1 MQLNP
6 HHKKGNPMSDA
17 QTPAVVDNPSE
28 NRFETT
34 VDGHTAKVD
43 YKLEDKNITLTH
55 TTVPE
60 ELQGRGLAGKLV
72 QKSIESARE
81 RNLKVTPVCE
91 VVIGYMKK
99 RPETHDLLS
108 EEGKKAIQ

>member
-1 MQLNP
+1 
-6 HHKKGNPMSDA
+6 MSDA
-17 QTPAVVDNPSE
+17 QTPAIVDNPKE
-28 NRFETT
+28 KRFETT
-34 VDGHTAKVD
+34 IEGHTAKVD
-43 YKLEDKNITLTH
+43 YELKGNDIAFTH

-72 QKSIESARE
+72 QKCLESARE

-108 EEGKKAIQ
+108 EEGKKTIQ